1 MYVPIVD
8 WGIRAHP
15 FTAPLRL
22 QAQLVSIDRRA
33 AIGALW
39 APGGAGAGFGR
50 AEDDAPSVVASALE
64 RASVVALLGSIAGG
78 AVGGLVLF
86 VFTRRRLTLVVGAV
100 AGLAVAVWASPS
112 ARP

>member
-1 MYVPIVD
+1 MPIVD

-33 AIGALW
+33 AIGALR

-64 RASVVALLGSIAGG
+64 RASVVAICWGALPAAQSAAWCCSCSRDGG
-78 AVGGLVLF
+78 
-86 VFTRRRLTLVVGAV
+86 
-100 AGLAVAVWASPS
+100 
-112 ARP
+112 